1 MPSFL
6 RLPLTVLC
14 LVAFLP
20 LGAAS
25 EEPPLLAPVVVSG
38 QELILPTQQAGE
50 TVYTG
55 SRVTAEGVALQGSAA
70 SSRVAEALG
79 ILPGLNVESA
89 DGVGLAAEQGNLRV
103 RGVRGILGA
112 LTVEGVPNYGGNP
125 IGPRDYLYDLE
136 NMAGLSLYKGPV
148 PADIGTGVGSRG
160 GAIVLHP
167 EWPGEGFALRLKQG
181 FGSHDYSRS
190 YLRLDSGSLN
200 DIDTRF
206 SVASSYGEADKW
218 RGPGEVGPRRNLNLG
233 FSQPLGE
240 RADLK
245 LWYNRNELDQHLYR
259 ALSYADI
266 RDLNEN
272 YRRDFNEGRS
282 GTAAGDIL
290 YYEYNRG
297 NYRNDDLLSILT
309 LSPRGTL
316 KFLVKPYYSW
326 EDTRILHGV
335 NTTGPRVQERN
346 RDIGRGGVIA
356 EVQDELGEIET
367 VLGYHFENS
376 DMDVFTRNFAITP
389 GGLEYRG
396 LGVMASAGDT
406 RIHSPYLKFA
416 GRLGAFDWQA
426 GMKYFRF
433 EDSDSRGYV
442 AGPAP
447 DYAPVR
453 AADLDRAAEVY
464 DIWLPTLGVAFDLNE
479 RLQLYAGYGR
489 NFIRPYAYLPL
500 ATLYNNQ
507 RARFQGQGI
516 DLQQLFDG
524 YNLEKSDTVDLGLR
538 YAGDWFDLAPTLFLS
553 RHKNLLTSVYD
564 PRVDLN
570 YQQNVGEA
578 SGYGIDLEMN
588 AYPRENLTI
597 FVNPSYTVLTYDND
611 LTFAGARLDSEGRQV
626 VDTPRLQVKSGL
638 IYRLG
643 AAEIA
648 PVLRWM
654 GARHGDVEH
663 RERIGSY
670 LLVDLRGSY
679 SFRDVGPVE
688 TLKIGLELKNLLN
701 RKYVSVINAFDDS
714 REGQTGYY
722 PGAPLTTVL
731 TVDLKF

>member
-1 MPSFL
+1 MPSFR
-6 RLPLTVLC
+6 RLPLIVLC
-14 LVAFLP
+14 IVGLLTLCAN
-20 LGAAS
+20 AD
-25 EEPPLLAPVVVSG
+25 ERTLLAPVVVSG
-38 QELILPTQQAGE
+38 QELIFPTQQAGE

-70 SSRVAEALG
+70 ATRVSEALG
-79 ILPGLNVESA
+79 ILPGLSVESA

-103 RGVRGILGA
+103 RGVRGMLGA
-112 LTVEGVPNYGGNP
+112 LTVEGIPNYGGNP

-136 NMAGLSLYKGPV
+136 NMSGLSLYKGAV

-167 EWPGEGFALRLKQG
+167 EWPGEEFSLRLKQG

-190 YLRLDSGSLN
+190 YFRLDSGVLN
-200 DIDTRF
+200 DFDTGF
-206 SVASSYGEADKW
+206 SVAASYGDADKW
-218 RGPGEVGPRRNLNLG
+218 RGPGEAGPRRNINLG
-233 FSQPLGE
+233 LSQPLGE

-245 LWYNRNELDQHLYR
+245 LWYNRSELDQHLYR
-259 ALSYADI
+259 PLSYADI
-266 RDLNEN
+266 RDLKGN
-272 YRRDFNEGRS
+272 YRKDYNALPTGI
-282 GTAAGDIL
+282 AAEDVH
-290 YYEYNRG
+290 YYDYNRG
-297 NYRNDDLLSILT
+297 VYRNDDLLSILT
-309 LSPRGTL
+309 LSPWESL
-316 KFLVKPYYSW
+316 EFIVKPYYSW
-326 EDTRILHGV
+326 EDTRILQGV
-335 NTTGPRVQERN
+335 SNGGHRVQERN
-346 RDIGRGGVIA
+346 RDIERGGVIVEAHA
-356 EVQDELGEIET
+356 ELEKIKS

-376 DMDVFTRNFAITP
+376 AMDVFTRNFAITP
-389 GGLEYRG
+389 DGLDYRG
-396 LGVMASAGDT
+396 MGVMATTGDT
-406 RIHSPYLKFA
+406 RIHSPYLKVS
-416 GRLGAFDWQA
+416 GRLGIFDWQA

-453 AADLDRAAEVY
+453 ATDLDREGEVY
-464 DIWLPTLGVAFDLNE
+464 DIWLPTVGVAHDLNE
-479 RLQLYAGYGR
+479 RVQLYTSYGR

-500 ATLYNNQ
+500 ATLYNSR
-507 RARFQGQGI
+507 RALFQAQGI

-524 YNLEKSDTVDLGLR
+524 YDLEKSDTFDLGLR
-538 YAGDWFDLAPTLFLS
+538 YAGDWFDLAPTLFYAK
-553 RHKNLLTSVYD
+553 HKNLLTSIYD

-570 YQQNVGEA
+570 YQQNMGEA

-588 AYPRENLTI
+588 AYPTDSLTL
-597 FVNPSYTVLTYDND
+597 FVNPSYTVLTYDDD
-611 LTFAGARLDSEGRQV
+611 LVFAGARLDSEGRQV
-626 VDTPRLQVKSGL
+626 LDTPRWQVKSGL
-638 IYRLG
+638 IYRPG

-663 RERIGSY
+663 RERVGSY

-679 SFRDVGPVE
+679 SFQQVGPIE
-688 TLKIGLELKNLLN
+688 TLKIGLELNNLLN

-722 PGAPLTTVL
+722 PGAPFTTVL

>member
-1 MPSFL
+1 MPLFN
-6 RLPLTVLC
+6 PLSLITLC

-20 LGAAS
+20 LGAAA

-79 ILPGLNVESA
+79 ILPGLSVESA

-112 LTVEGVPNYGGNP
+112 LTVEGVPNFGLNP

-160 GAIVLHP
+160 GAVVLHP
-167 EWPGEGFALRLKQG
+167 EWPGEEFALRLKQG

-206 SVASSYGEADKW
+206 SVASSYGDADKW

-240 RADLK
+240 KADLK

-266 RDLNEN
+266 RDLKGN
-272 YRRDFNEGRS
+272 YRKDFNEVRS
-282 GTAAGDIL
+282 GAAADDI
-290 YYEYNRG
+290 YYYDDNRG
-297 NYRNDDLLSILT
+297 VYRNDDLISILT
-309 LSPRGTL
+309 LTTADTL
-316 KFLVKPYYSW
+316 KFIFKPYFSW
-326 EDTRILHGV
+326 EDSRIREGV
-335 NTTGPRVQERN
+335 TVQGGRVQERN
-346 RDIGRGGVIA
+346 RDIERGGVIA
-356 EVQDELGEIET
+356 EVQGELGEIET

-524 YNLEKSDTVDLGLR
+524 YDLEKSDTVDLGLR

-588 AYPRENLTI
+588 AYPRENLTL
-597 FVNPSYTVLTYDND
+597 FVNPSYTVLTYDKD

-663 RERIGSY
+663 RERIGSC

-688 TLKIGLELKNLLN
+688 TLKIGLELNNLLN

>member
-1 MPSFL
+1 MPSFYP
-6 RLPLTVLC
+6 LPLTALC
-14 LVAFLP
+14 IVGLLAP
-20 LGAAS
+20 CAAA

-79 ILPGLNVESA
+79 ILPGLSVESA

-112 LTVEGVPNYGGNP
+112 LTVEGIPNYGGNP

-136 NMAGLSLYKGPV
+136 NMAGLSLYKGAV

-160 GAIVLHP
+160 GAVVLHP
-167 EWPGEGFALRLKQG
+167 EWPGEEFSLRLKQG

-190 YLRLDSGSLN
+190 YLRLDSGALN
-200 DIDTRF
+200 DFDTGF
-206 SVASSYGEADKW
+206 SVAASYGDVDKW
-218 RGPGEVGPRRNLNLG
+218 RGPGEVGPRRNINIAL
-233 FSQPLGE
+233 SQPLGE

-259 ALSYADI
+259 PLSYADI
-266 RDLNEN
+266 HDLKSN
-272 YRRDFNEGRS
+272 YRKDFNEVRTGI
-282 GTAAGDIL
+282 AASDI
-290 YYEYNRG
+290 YYYDYNRG
-297 NYRNDDLLSILT
+297 VYRNDDLISILT
-309 LSPRGTL
+309 LTPADTL
-316 KFLVKPYYSW
+316 KFIFKPYYSW
-326 EDTRILHGV
+326 EDTRILQGV
-335 NTTGPRVQERN
+335 STGSRVQERN
-346 RDIGRGGVIA
+346 RDIERGGVIA
-356 EVQDELGEIET
+356 EAQGKVGKVKS
-367 VLGYHFENS
+367 VLGYHFES
-376 DMDVFTRNFAITP
+376 SAMDIFTRNFAITP
-389 GGLEYRG
+389 DGLDYRG
-396 LGVMASAGDT
+396 MGVMATTGDT
-406 RIHSPYLKFA
+406 RIHSPYLKFS
-416 GRLGAFDWQA
+416 GRLGIFDWQA

-453 AADLDRAAEVY
+453 AADLDREGEVY
-464 DIWLPTLGVAFDLNE
+464 DIWLPTVGVAHDLNE
-479 RLQLYAGYGR
+479 RVQLYISYGR
-489 NFIRPYAYLPL
+489 NFIRPYSYLPL
-500 ATLYNNQ
+500 ATLYNNR
-507 RARFQGQGI
+507 RALFQAQGI

-524 YNLEKSDTVDLGLR
+524 YDLEKSDTVDLGLR
-538 YAGDWFDLAPTLFLS
+538 YAGDWFDLAPTLFYAK
-553 RHKNLLTSVYD
+553 HKNLLTSVYD

-588 AYPRENLTI
+588 AYPRENLTL
-597 FVNPSYTVLTYDND
+597 FVNPSYTVLTYDKD

-638 IYRLG
+638 IYRPG

-688 TLKIGLELKNLLN
+688 TLKIGLELNNLLN